1 LGIVDTSGI
10 ATRWKIQGL
19 RWTHLTSA
27 VTHLELFAGI
37 CMCVFTGFYTFS
49 LDIALR
55 ILKLQLLPE
64 NCKLSNAM
72 SISNLYRL
80 EVLLT
85 ARSV

>member
-1 LGIVDTSGI
+1 MEDSKPQVDTSYICSHTSG
-10 ATRWKIQGL
+10 TFCR
-19 RWTHLTSA
+19 HL
-27 VTHLELFAGI
+27 H
-37 CMCVFTGFYTFS
+37 MCVFTGFCTFS

-55 ILKLQLLPE
+55 VMKLQLLPE
-64 NCKLSNAM
+64 NCKLPDAM